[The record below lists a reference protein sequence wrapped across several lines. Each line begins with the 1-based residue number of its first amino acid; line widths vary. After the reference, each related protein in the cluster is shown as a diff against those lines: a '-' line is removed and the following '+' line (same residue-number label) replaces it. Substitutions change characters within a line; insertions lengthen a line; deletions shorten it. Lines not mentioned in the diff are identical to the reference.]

1 MSAAPVE
8 ETPVATFARNRNGV
22 SHSESSSS
30 SQDNAI
36 DKDKEELESPTSA
49 NANNSGPGAWSSN
62 SNGNTANT
70 VPPPPP
76 PMLQRSSRR
85 KLSTLDFQLRR
96 RQLAQEARQRQLAHE
111 TASATTSASA
121 ASSSQHNNAEN
132 ENNSITHT
140 TNDNG
145 LSDTN
150 HLAIQQ
156 HHPARSNAN
165 KVTQENQTVKE
176 KSHAVRSIYKGSAEW
191 SGLLKPFVSD
201 LAFRSVVSRRY
212 QGAISFTPYNCQA
225 ALLFVDMSGYS
236 KITAAIAHR
245 GAHVMSSVVNAYLE
259 RLLHIIHRHG
269 GDVIKFAGDAIIV
282 IWEGDEQELE
292 INVLCAARCVLELQ
306 QKAGEHAVDGTKHIF
321 RIHCGLCC
329 GPLESEIFEAPV
341 HANMQR
347 LYHSVGGET
356 MAEIGDLVDLSKAGE
371 TCVSNNCLNFLE
383 DMGLYQ
389 HIDDCGPALGA
400 MLLTDLI
407 LEEDMIMLMED
418 HISNTMVARLARR
431 NENIEEDFIH
441 SNVLASLS
449 HGGSAP
455 TQIAQMRN
463 LCVLF
468 IAMTSKG
475 NSVNWLMEV
484 QAVLDCN
491 QCPIV
496 QIIDDDKGVHIVA
509 AVNLYEAVGVGM
521 CLLGLKVCR
530 ELVEKR
536 VGATVGVAT
545 GPIFCGVTGCTT
557 ACRWDITGPGVV
569 RAARL
574 MQFALSKRV
583 NFAIDQ
589 SVYDD
594 PVAATHM
601 TVLDASV
608 SLKGTSTPIAVYTI
622 TDSKLHSAF
631 QILENIHGGVHNAKV
646 QEIQNHVGGY
656 KDRCA
661 VVVTGIPLAGKKIA
675 CQRAAGFSD
684 LVPYRHICD
693 ESAGFLQLARTIAT
707 WFQYTDD
714 MDVVN
719 KARSVIEDMD
729 KSCWSCA
736 HDQCIDLVDLAIDKG
751 FRACFVVDRIQ
762 FLDKF
767 SLSLIRECL
776 QTKGSSRQVSTSDD
790 GFTMTGRDSDVWDAT
805 SNGKICFL
813 CVHVSLYNWKSAT
826 DLVQDI
832 TRSHTSFSVPIVE
845 IGEASLDELR
855 TLFRDL
861 WDMEVEDRWLETYAE
876 ASGYCAGYFI
886 ERAAAVRSLSSEL
899 WKDGKSA
906 LAETSK
912 ELVLHIPPGF
922 IRQNKELT
930 VTQIRAEIAMRFSQ
944 IYDELP
950 PLCQMMLK
958 TLTVATRQGFYKL
971 PRRILWEVMND
982 LIANSAE
989 DVLAILLGEMEEIAL
1004 VKTELV
1010 YQVYVDENDGDTD
1023 EVISIQSPALADV
1036 AMDVCTPIQV
1046 RSIAAALIER
1056 LGAALTDNF
1065 QVSLVMAGLRNL
1077 LDRNE
1082 EIMKHLWL
1090 QAYDGF
1096 LQESESCGWD
1106 QYEIEKWMEIIDDE
1120 IHAAGFT
1127 SKDVLGG
1134 DFSVSVEPLKAISPG
1149 LSMLQYYSAPV
1160 SLGPLGHTLSVI
1172 CRNTFHEFGAF
1183 HGASQEAIDK
1193 LHGSTGS
1200 ACGRYLMEMMV
1211 LEDYLRENGFGAREG
1226 AVETEFDIL
1235 SFLAN
1240 PAGTGEEVETKVVMI
1255 LDELIPRFVEPRLQR
1270 LYKLIYKLR
1279 QDNDTPAVFTFSQKA
1294 IRLAYEALQAPK
1306 CRTDAAQDAL
1316 MILATMNW
1324 KPKSVP
1330 EYLPILHYQT
1340 VAQIRN
1346 KTLKRLNE
1354 MEVVMLRHQQTVDD
1368 LEVFLVVT
1376 PLLYEAHEQGLC

>member
-1 MSAAPVE
+1 MAEEILVGAFNRTSISQTDSSYDDDDMDKKMSPSAKRMME
-8 ETPVATFARNRNGV
+8 RRNSVNPP
-22 SHSESSSS
+22 
-30 SQDNAI
+30 
-36 DKDKEELESPTSA
+36 SPT
-49 NANNSGPGAWSSN
+49 
-62 SNGNTANT
+62 
-70 VPPPPP
+70 
-76 PMLQRSSRR
+76 MLRRSSTG

-96 RQLAQEARQRQLAHE
+96 RQLAQEARQRQQAHE
-111 TASATTSASA
+111 PATVASASSNTQQHADNSNINNYDSNSSRLRAMNQSALQQYRAKSSRKINSDNEKNYRTTETAPYDN
-121 ASSSQHNNAEN
+121 SQH
-132 ENNSITHT
+132 
-140 TNDNG
+140 DN
-145 LSDTN
+145 
-150 HLAIQQ
+150 IQ
-156 HHPARSNAN
+156 HADDES
-165 KVTQENQTVKE
+165 KE
-176 KSHAVRSIYKGSAEW
+176 KSYAVRSIFKGSAEW

-245 GAHVMSSVVNAYLE
+245 GAHVLSSVVNAYLE
-259 RLLHIIHRHG
+259 RLLEIIHRHG

-282 IWEGDEQELE
+282 VWEGDEQELE

-306 QKAGEHAVDGTKHIF
+306 QKAGEHAVDGTKHVF

-347 LYHSVGGET
+347 LYHSVGGES
-356 MAEIGDLVDLSKAGE
+356 MEEIGDLVDLSKSGQ
-371 TCVSNNCLNFLE
+371 TCVSNNCLMFLE
-383 DMGLYQ
+383 DMGVYQ
-389 HIDDCGPALGA
+389 DIEDCGPAVGA
-400 MLLTDLI
+400 MLLMDLT
-407 LEEDMIMLMED
+407 LEEDMILLMEE
-418 HISNTMVARLARR
+418 HISNTMVARLSRR

-509 AVNLYEAVGVGM
+509 AVNLYEAVPEM

-536 VGATVGVAT
+536 VGATVGVAS
-545 GPIFCGVTGCTT
+545 GPTFCGVTGCTT

-622 TDSKLHSAF
+622 SDSKLHSAF
-631 QILENIHGGVHNAKV
+631 RILDNVHGGVHNAKV
-646 QEIQNHVGGY
+646 QEIQNHIGGY
-656 KDRCA
+656 RDRCA

-707 WFQYTDD
+707 WFQYADD
-714 MDVVN
+714 MDVRN
-719 KARSVIEDMD
+719 IASSVIEDMD
-729 KSCWSCA
+729 MSCWSCA

-767 SLSLIRECL
+767 SLSLIRNCL
-776 QTKGSSRQVSTSDD
+776 QTKRCGRHASTMTDD
-790 GFTMTGRDSDVWDAT
+790 DLTMTGLDSDVSGGWDGT
-805 SNGKICFL
+805 STGKICFL
-813 CVHVSLYNWKSAT
+813 CVHVSLYDWKSAT

-886 ERAAAVRSLSSEL
+886 ERAAAVRMLSSDL

-912 ELVLHIPPGF
+912 ELVLHIPPGL
-922 IRQNKELT
+922 IRENKELT

-982 LIANSAE
+982 LIANGAE
-989 DVLAILLGEMEEIAL
+989 EEVLAILLGEMEEICL

-1036 AMDVCTPIQV
+1036 AMDVCTPVQV

-1082 EIMKHLWL
+1082 EMMKHLFI

-1096 LQESESCGWD
+1096 LQESESCGWSEC
-1106 QYEIEKWMEIIDDE
+1106 EIDVWKEIIDDE

-1127 SKDVLGG
+1127 SKGILGG
-1134 DFSVSVEPLKAISPG
+1134 AFFVPVEPRKAISPC

-1160 SLGPLGHTLSVI
+1160 SLGPMGHTLSVI

-1193 LHGSTGS
+1193 LHGATGS
-1200 ACGRYLMEMMV
+1200 ACGRYMMEMMV
-1211 LEDYLRENGFGAREG
+1211 MEDYLRENGFGAREG
-1226 AVETEFDIL
+1226 AVETEFDLI

-1240 PAGTGEEVETKVVMI
+1240 PARTDKDVETKVVVI
-1255 LDELIPRFVEPRLQR
+1255 LDEIIPRFVEPRLQR
-1270 LYKLIYKLR
+1270 LYKLIAKLR
-1279 QDNDTPAVFTFSQKA
+1279 QDGDTPTVLLFSQKA

-1324 KPKSVP
+1324 KPKPVP
-1330 EYLPILHYQT
+1330 EYLPLLHYQT

-1354 MEVVMLRHQQTVDD
+1354 MEVVMFRHQQTVDD

-1376 PLLYEAHEQGLC
+1376 PLLYQAHEQGLC

>member
-1 MSAAPVE
+1 MFMNQRNATNMVGESMKMRLAA
-8 ETPVATFARNRNGV
+8 ETQKIAKD
-22 SHSESSSS
+22 E
-30 SQDNAI
+30 
-36 DKDKEELESPTSA
+36 DKEESPMKLRLEAETQKIAKDEDKEDSPMKLRLAAETQKIAKDEDTVKEESPSTRIIERRTA
-49 NANNSGPGAWSSN
+49 YNSGPGCSYGEPSA
-62 SNGNTANT
+62 
-70 VPPPPP
+70 
-76 PMLQRSSRR
+76 
-85 KLSTLDFQLRR
+85 LDLQLRR
-96 RQLAQEARQRQLAHE
+96 RQLAHE
-111 TASATTSASA
+111 TAIV
-121 ASSSQHNNAEN
+121 ASSTQNAEN
-132 ENNSITHT
+132 NENSMTHNNSSNEYSNRNATMTMTATH
-140 TNDNG
+140 DN
-145 LSDTN
+145 SHDET
-150 HLAIQQ
+150 I
-156 HHPARSNAN
+156 
-165 KVTQENQTVKE
+165 KE
-176 KSHAVRSIYKGSAEW
+176 KSYAVRSIFKGSAEW

-212 QGAISFTPYNCQA
+212 QGAISFRPYNCQA

-245 GAHVMSSVVNAYLE
+245 GPHVMSSVVNAYLE
-259 RLLHIIHRHG
+259 RLLQIIHRHG

-282 IWEGDEQELE
+282 VWEGDEQELE

-306 QKAGEHAVDGTKHIF
+306 QKAGEHAVDGTKHVF

-347 LYHSVGGET
+347 LYHSVGGES
-356 MAEIGDLVDLSKAGE
+356 MKEIGDLVDLSKAGE

-383 DMGLYQ
+383 DMGAYQ
-389 HIDDCGPALGA
+389 KIDNCGPAVGA

-407 LEEDMIMLMED
+407 LEENVILLMEE
-418 HISNTMVARLARR
+418 HISKTMVARLSRR

-455 TQIAQMRN
+455 TQVAQMRN

-509 AVNLYEAVGVGM
+509 AVNLYEAVPEI

-536 VGATVGVAT
+536 VGATVGVAS
-545 GPIFCGVTGCTT
+545 GPTFCGVTGCTT

-622 TDSKLHSAF
+622 SDSKLHSAF
-631 QILENIHGGVHNAKV
+631 RILDNVHGGVHNAKV

-656 KDRCA
+656 RDRCA

-684 LVPYRHICD
+684 LVPYQHICD

-707 WFQYTDD
+707 WFQYADD
-714 MDVVN
+714 IDVRN
-719 KARSVIEDMD
+719 IASSVIKDMD

-736 HDQCIDLVDLAIDKG
+736 HDQCIDLVDLTIDKG

-776 QTKGSSRQVSTSDD
+776 QTKRSGCQVSTIDD
-790 GFTMTGRDSDVWDAT
+790 DLTTTGRDSELSGGWDAT
-805 SNGKICFL
+805 STGKICFL

-845 IGEASLDELR
+845 IGEASQDELR

-861 WDMEVEDRWLETYAE
+861 WDMEVEDRWLDTYAE
-876 ASGYCAGYFI
+876 ASGHCAGYFI

-912 ELVLHIPPGF
+912 ELILHIPPGL

-930 VTQIRAEIAMRFSQ
+930 VTQVRAEISMRFSQ

-982 LIANSAE
+982 LVANGVEE
-989 DVLAILLGEMEEIAL
+989 DVLAILLGEMEEIFL

-1010 YQVYVDENDGDTD
+1010 YQVCVDENDGDAD
-1023 EVISIQSPALADV
+1023 EVISIQSSALADV
-1036 AMDVCTPIQV
+1036 AMDVCTPVQV
-1046 RSIAAALIER
+1046 RSIAAALIKR
-1056 LGAALTDNF
+1056 VGAALTDNF
-1065 QVSLVMAGLRNL
+1065 QVYLVMAGLRNL

-1082 EIMKHLWL
+1082 EMMKHLWL
-1090 QAYDGF
+1090 HAYDGF
-1096 LQESESCGWD
+1096 LQISESRGWSEC
-1106 QYEIEKWMEIIDDE
+1106 EIDKWKEIIDDE
-1120 IHAAGFT
+1120 IHAAGFI
-1127 SKDVLGG
+1127 SKDILGG
-1134 DFSVSVEPLKAISPG
+1134 GFSVSVEPRRAISPC

-1160 SLGPLGHTLSVI
+1160 SLGPMGHTLSVI

-1183 HGASQEAIDK
+1183 HGATQEAIDK
-1193 LHGSTGS
+1193 LHGATGS
-1200 ACGRYLMEMMV
+1200 ACGRYMMEMMV

-1226 AVETEFDIL
+1226 AVESEFDLI
-1235 SFLAN
+1235 SFIAD
-1240 PAGTGEEVETKVVMI
+1240 PAGTDEDVETKVVMI
-1255 LDELIPRFVEPRLQR
+1255 LEEIIPRFVEPRLQR
-1270 LYKLIYKLR
+1270 LYKLIAKLR
-1279 QDNDTPAVFTFSQKA
+1279 QDDGTPAVFCFSQKA

-1330 EYLPILHYQT
+1330 EYLPLLHYQS

-1354 MEVVMLRHQQTVDD
+1354 MEVVMFRHQQTVDD
-1368 LEVFLVVT
+1368 LEAFLVVT
-1376 PLLYEAHEQGLC
+1376 PLLYQAHEQGLC